1 MLLTKSQLSK
11 ASDKD
16 LQQAASAIKTELAH
30 RESTNKAELLKKVK
44 KLAAEAGV
52 SISELLG
59 KATRTPAKS
68 GRPAAGKAA
77 RPAAGKARGKVP
89 AKYRNPA
96 DASQTWTGRG
106 RQPLWV
112 AQAISSGKSM
122 DALLIK

>member
-11 ASDKD
+11 ASDKE
-16 LQQAASAIKTELAH
+16 LQQAAAAVKAELVR
-30 RESTNKAELLKKVK
+30 RESSNKAELLKKVK

-52 SISELLG
+52 SISDLLG
-59 KATRTPAKS
+59 GKPARGSAKAPRAPKKA
-68 GRPAAGKAA
+68 GAAGK
-77 RPAAGKARGKVP
+77 PRGKVP

-96 DASQTWTGRG
+96 NAAQTWTGRG

-112 AQAISSGKSM
+112 AEAVGAGKSL

>member
-11 ASDKD
+11 ASDKE
-16 LQQAASAIKTELAH
+16 LQQAAAAVKAELVR
-30 RESTNKAELLKKVK
+30 RESSNKAELLKKVK

-52 SISELLG
+52 SISDLLG
-59 KATRTPAKS
+59 KPARGGAAKTPRAPKKAS
-68 GRPAAGKAA
+68 AAGK
-77 RPAAGKARGKVP
+77 PRGKVP

-96 DASQTWTGRG
+96 NASQTWTGRG

-112 AQAISSGKSM
+112 AEAIGSGKSL

>member
-16 LQQAASAIKTELAH
+16 LQQAATAIKAEIAR
-30 RESTNKAELLKKVK
+30 RESNNKAELLKKVK

-52 SISELLG
+52 SISDLLG
-59 KATRTPAKS
+59 KAGRGPAKA
-68 GRPAAGKAA
+68 GRAPKKAA
-77 RPAAGKARGKVP
+77 AAPSSKPRGKVP

-96 DASQTWTGRG
+96 NTAQTWTGRG

-112 AQAISSGKSM
+112 AEAIGAGKSL
-122 DALLIK
+122 DSLLIK